1 MDDTILEAAEN
12 YSAPRWTLRARRAV
26 RGGYIPFVLC
36 APPSG
41 WPLPP
46 SGWPPAAAPGAELP
60 VPDVCAELERAIA
73 AATTKALIAKLCIKR
88 FSMSFLPEMD

>member
-1 MDDTILEAAEN
+1 M
-12 YSAPRWTLRARRAV
+12 
-26 RGGYIPFVLC
+26 PFLV
-36 APPSG
+36 PPSV

-46 SGWPPAAAPGAELP
+46 SAWPPAAAPGAELLP

-88 FSMSFLPEMD
+88 FSMSFLREMD